1 MSNKVVTYRLE
12 ACDFARKCFAKIS
25 RRKSPYNL
33 KRVTMINPCAKTSV
47 LESVFNE
54 IAGINSRLASLMK
67 KSLHQK
73 HLLLNILELS
83 ALLQEG
89 VT

>member
-1 MSNKVVTYRLE
+1 MK
-12 ACDFARKCFAKIS
+12 
-25 RRKSPYNL
+25 NL
-33 KRVTMINPCAKTSV
+33 YAKTSV

-54 IAGINSRLASLMK
+54 IEGKNSRLPSLIK
-67 KSLHQK
+67 KSFHQR

>member
-1 MSNKVVTYRLE
+1 MK
-12 ACDFARKCFAKIS
+12 
-25 RRKSPYNL
+25 KSY
-33 KRVTMINPCAKTSV
+33 AKTSV

-54 IAGINSRLASLMK
+54 IAGINFRLASLMK
-67 KSLHQK
+67 KSFHQR
-73 HLLLNILELS
+73 HLTLNILEIP